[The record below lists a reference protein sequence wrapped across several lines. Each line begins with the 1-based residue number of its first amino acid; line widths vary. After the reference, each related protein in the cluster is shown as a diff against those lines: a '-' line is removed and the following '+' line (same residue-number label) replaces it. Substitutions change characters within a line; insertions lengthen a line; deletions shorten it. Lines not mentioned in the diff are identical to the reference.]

1 MTHQVALYLFI
12 FFKMAL
18 TVFKLK
24 TTNSYDQGAD
34 AQIASNSLDVAQ
46 GTLLSL
52 SWGFAVAAGVGTTI
66 IGVSK
71 DQKTFASDNQTV
83 AMKKVN
89 FHPTKPEDDYIATIT
104 GGTITQAKVGNYY
117 DLNAAQVVNGATES
131 STTGQ
136 VQLVEFIS
144 ATRGIFRIVN
154 L

>member
-1 MTHQVALYLFI
+1 
-12 FFKMAL
+12 MAL

-24 TTNSYDQGAD
+24 TTNSYDQWVD
-34 AQIASNSLDVAQ
+34 AQVASNSLDVAQ

-52 SWGFAVAAGVGTTI
+52 SGGYAVAAGIGTTI

-89 FHPTKPEDDYIATIT
+89 FNPTKPEDDYLATIT

-117 DLNAAQVVNGATES
+117 DLTAAQVVNGATES
-131 STTGQ
+131 ATTGQ

-144 ATRGIFRIVN
+144 ATRGIFKIVN

>member
-1 MTHQVALYLFI
+1 
-12 FFKMAL
+12 MAL

-34 AQIASNSLDVAQ
+34 SQIAANSLDVAQ

-52 SWGFAVAAGVGTTI
+52 SGGFAVAAGVGTTI

-71 DQKTFASDNQTV
+71 DHNIFAADKQTV
-83 AMKKVN
+83 AKKKVN
-89 FHPTKPEDDYIATIT
+89 FHPTKASDEYLATIT
-104 GGTITQAKVGNYY
+104 GGTINQAKVGNYY

-131 STTGQ
+131 ATTGQ

-144 ATRGIFRIVN
+144 ATRGVFKIVN